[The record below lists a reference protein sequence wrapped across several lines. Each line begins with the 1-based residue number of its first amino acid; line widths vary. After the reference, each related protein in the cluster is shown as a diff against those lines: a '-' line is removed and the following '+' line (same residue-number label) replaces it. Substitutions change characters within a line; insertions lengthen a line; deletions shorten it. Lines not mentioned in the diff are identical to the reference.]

1 MQLKQARKEKG
12 LTVAELA
19 RRTGLHPT
27 TIFEL
32 EAGRRWPWPKY
43 QRLLSQELGYTA
55 AELFGGTHGAVTANS
70 DGPSGSEVRE
80 RGE

>member
-1 MQLKQARKEKG
+1 MMQLKQARKEKG
-12 LTVAELA
+12 LSVAELA

-43 QRLLSQELGYTA
+43 QRLLSHELGYSA
-55 AELFGGTHGAVTANS
+55 AALFGEAASTATR
-70 DGPSGSEVRE
+70 DGSSGIPQR
-80 RGE
+80 

>member
-1 MQLKQARKEKG
+1 MAKSKLRQERIKRG

-43 QRLLSQELGYTA
+43 RRLLSREIGVPP
-55 AELFGGTHGAVTANS
+55 EDLFGG
-70 DGPSGSEVRE
+70 DGDE
-80 RGE
+80 RS